1 MDLSS
6 LRPVDTIIGKYKMC
20 LGVGGM
26 DTVRSKLW
34 TKDFITIAAANFFVG
49 LTFYLLMTNIAVYA
63 TEQFNASQSKAGL
76 ASSIFIIGALVFRLF
91 AGKYIEVTGRKR
103 MLYGGLALF
112 LLAALSYFP
121 VQNLNLL
128 LLVRFIHG
136 AAYGICA
143 TAMATAVMDII
154 PRERLGEGTS
164 YYSMSAT
171 LATAIGPFLGVFIS
185 QQLSFNVVFIAC
197 TLFSLISMVIPLF
210 AHIPE
215 ARINKK
221 QLELMKGF
229 HLADFLEAKAMPISI
244 IIFLMGFSY
253 SSVMSFLTSYAK
265 YINLIDAA
273 SVFFLIYAVFILLSR
288 PFTGR
293 LFDLKGPNLVIYP
306 ALITFALGLVLLSR
320 TQHTLTLLLAG
331 AIIGLGYG
339 TMVSCC
345 HAVAVKESPRH
356 RVGLATSTYYI
367 CIDGGIGVGPFLL
380 GSLMPLL
387 GFRGMYLVLAA
398 LVLACVFLYYL
409 LYGKQ
414 ESNRR
419 KTIMLAYS
427 GPSNNA
433 SS

>member
-1 MDLSS
+1 M
-6 LRPVDTIIGKYKMC
+6 DTIQP
-20 LGVGGM
+20 
-26 DTVRSKLW
+26 KLW

-63 TEQFNASQSKAGL
+63 IEQFNASQSKAGL

-112 LLAALSYFP
+112 LLSALSYFP
-121 VQNLNLL
+121 VQDLNLL

-171 LATAIGPFLGVFIS
+171 LATAIGPFLGVFVS
-185 QQLSFNVVFIAC
+185 QQLGFTMVFLAC
-197 TLFSLISMVIPLF
+197 TIFSVTSMVIPLF

-215 ARINKK
+215 SRISKK
-221 QLELMKGF
+221 QLEMINGF
-229 HLADFLEAKAMPISI
+229 RITDFLEAKALPISI

-253 SSVMSFLTSYAK
+253 SSVMSFLTSYAR

-273 SVFFLIYAVFILLSR
+273 SLFFLVYAVFILLSR

-293 LFDLKGPNLVIYP
+293 LFDIKGSNLVIYP
-306 ALITFALGLVLLSR
+306 ALITFALGLVLLSQ
-320 TQHTLTLLLAG
+320 TQNSLTLLLAG

-345 HAVAVKESPRH
+345 HAVAVKESPQH

-367 CIDGGIGVGPFLL
+367 CIDGGIGIGPFLL
-380 GSLMPLL
+380 GGLIPLL
-387 GFRGMYLVLAA
+387 GFRGLYLALAA
-398 LVLACVFLYYL
+398 LVLVCIFLYYL
-409 LYGKQ
+409 LHGKQ
-414 ESNRR
+414 ESRR
-419 KTIMLAYS
+419 RNEDHA
-427 GPSNNA
+427 A
-433 SS
+433 SCC